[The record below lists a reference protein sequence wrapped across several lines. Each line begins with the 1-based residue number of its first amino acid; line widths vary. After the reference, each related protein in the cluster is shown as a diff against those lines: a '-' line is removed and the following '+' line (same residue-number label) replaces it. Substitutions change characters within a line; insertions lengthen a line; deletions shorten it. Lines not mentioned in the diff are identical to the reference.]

1 MAVYGFVQNNPLTR
15 VDDTGLKAINWDDY
29 FYQWIIDHP
38 GLTLDQ
44 YSWVEME
51 LARGCVGLTC
61 VNLGWT
67 KNKWPDDTKCYRK
80 RKQAQKRAEEMK
92 KNCACG
98 IGSTLE
104 FLLPAEI
111 LFSGRVRS

>member
-1 MAVYGFVQNNPLTR
+1 
-15 VDDTGLKAINWDDY
+15 
-29 FYQWIIDHP
+29 
-38 GLTLDQ
+38 
-44 YSWVEME
+44 ME
-51 LARGCVGLTC
+51 LARGGVGLTC

-98 IGSTLE
+98 IGSTPQIFSIHFWNNIGKDGAQRRPFQE
-104 FLLPAEI
+104 WKVFNSRTILLLAD
-111 LFSGRVRS
+111 